1 MAVLFTNEADEL
13 KIFFKII
20 RFRRI
25 ILCDMKHLMTW
36 PFHFSRWCLISENYI
51 FIDFFGGYLFLVF
64 SGTEKLTATLVFAN
78 HCSFSS
84 CTVST

>member
-25 ILCDMKHLMTW
+25 ILSFLCDMKHLMTAI
-36 PFHFSRWCLISENYI
+36 PFFQM
-51 FIDFFGGYLFLVF
+51 VF
-64 SGTEKLTATLVFAN
+64 D
-78 HCSFSS
+78 
-84 CTVST
+84 